1 MERFTYRSARS
12 GSLLAGLV
20 LVIMVETVVLHLWLV
35 ARLPVLA
42 WVLTA
47 SSLGVLAWLVA
58 DYRAAGMGAVRLG
71 RDVLEL
77 HIGRRFDVRLAR
89 TDVSSAVRPDW
100 RDVPEAGTAAAAGY
114 LNLMKP
120 AEPNVILTLSAPTA
134 IRLPGGFTRSAQRL
148 GLHLDEPAAFLAA
161 VNDTGM
167 PAERAEA

>member
-20 LVIMVETVVLHLWLV
+20 IVIVVETVVLHIWLV
-35 ARLPVLA
+35 GRLPLLV

-71 RDVLEL
+71 PEVLEL
-77 HIGRRFDVRLAR
+77 HIGRRYDIRLAR
-89 TDVSSAVRPDW
+89 TDVSAALRPDW
-100 RDVPEAGTAAAAGY
+100 RDVPEAGTAAAARY
-114 LNLMKP
+114 LNLTKP
-120 AEPNVILTLSAPTA
+120 AEPNVILTLHASTA
-134 IRLPGGFTRSAQRL
+134 IRLPGGFTRSVQRL

-161 VNDTGM
+161 LNDAGM